1 MIVTKDLITVK
12 DAGSYFI
19 GGLMAD
25 FIAEFHQYMR
35 DNDFEPKGGEVI
47 ADGKWHQAKYM
58 KKHDATYILNIK
70 SDGSFANGNC
80 WSRNNEEQRFKWH
93 SKSTEKAT
101 PEERKRRKKEY
112 EAQEKERERAEE
124 NRQNNISRRITKALS
139 SLERATDQHPYL
151 LRKGIK
157 SHGFLLR
164 KKGNELIIPLTDAQG
179 KIWTVQR
186 ILPDGAKYLFAG
198 GKKRG
203 SHYNF
208 PASSRKQ
215 DDKDA
220 GSLLLVCE
228 GIATASSIYEATGE
242 NIIAAVDSGNLKE
255 VLYQIN
261 VEAISKTGSGSVK
274 TRYLICAD
282 NDAFTK
288 NSKGEPWNVG
298 LDKAQQAAAEV
309 GGAFVVIP
317 SFSLLS
323 ADDYSRTK
331 PTDFNDLHS
340 SFGIDQVA
348 AQIQAAINKIPAPS
362 EPKAPFAPEET
373 ASSDQS
379 TSAADQHIGGGDV
392 SLPLKQGDFGM
403 NFKVLGYN
411 NDYYYYFPYNKRQ
424 IKSYTAGGHN
434 LNSLMALDTLEA
446 WQHQFAGEMKIQEMV
461 MYATNALMKRA
472 AECGV
477 FKEEAKVRGAGAW
490 LDNKRKVLHCGDV
503 LYVDGALQKFDEMES
518 KFTYIADEHLLRPA
532 ERALTNKE
540 AYALRE
546 ICESV
551 TWEEKLSGSLLAGW
565 LVIAPICGALEFRPH
580 IYIIGEHESG
590 KSTVMDKIIK
600 PVVGDIGVKVDFKT
614 SEPKLREIIGYG
626 SRPVIFDEAEKC
638 ESIQDVLGLARLSS
652 TGGVVGKFGQKLFK
666 ALSCFC
672 FSAINSPVKTASDES
687 RISFMVIK
695 KNRRPTALQ
704 EYDALITKIENNI
717 TPHFSDRL
725 IKRTLDNMDTLLK
738 NIATF
743 QRAAR
748 MTIHGARASQM
759 LGAMLGGLYLLGST
773 DLVTLEFAQEWIK
786 KHDWSSH
793 TAIENESDPVR
804 LLQYISGCLLKY
816 NTKDISIGDM
826 IMLVH
831 KDRDSQAD
839 RLLRYHG
846 IAVKDGKVNF
856 ASTAPHL
863 EKMLRET
870 DWNVKWTRM
879 LDNLPG
885 AEKIKNFY
893 FSVAKKTSGVSI
905 PISYF
910 IEDVAQPELTIQE
923 IPF

>member
-1 MIVTKDLITVK
+1 
-12 DAGSYFI
+12 
-19 GGLMAD
+19 MAD
-25 FIAEFHQYMR
+25 FIAEFYQYML
-35 DNDFEPKGGEVI
+35 DNDFTPKGGEVI

-58 KKHDATYILNIK
+58 RKHDATYILNIK

-80 WSRNNEEQRFKWH
+80 WSRNNDEQRFKWH
-93 SKSTEKAT
+93 SKSTEKIT

-112 EAQEKERERAEE
+112 EAQEKQRERAEE
-124 NRQNNISRRITKALS
+124 KRQEKISQRLSRVIRNIPAAD
-139 SLERATDQHPYL
+139 SLHPYL
-151 LRKGIK
+151 QRKGIK
-157 SHGFLLR
+157 PHGFLYR
-164 KKGNELIIPLTDAQG
+164 KKGNELIIPLSSADG
-179 KIWTVQR
+179 KIWTIQR
-186 ILPDGAKYLFAG
+186 ILPDGSKYLFTG

-208 PASSRKQ
+208 PPASEIYNVI
-215 DDKDA
+215 
-220 GSLLLVCE
+220 LLAE
-228 GIATASSIYEATGE
+228 GLATAATLREATGQRV
-242 NIIAAVDSGNLKE
+242 IAGVDSGNLKP
-255 VLYQIN
+255 VLSSLRAVYPEKQFL
-261 VEAISKTGSGSVK
+261 V
-274 TRYLICAD
+274 CAD
-282 NDAFTK
+282 NDAFTFK
-288 NSKGEPWNVG
+288 ADGVTPWNVG
-298 LDKAQQAAAEV
+298 IEKAKEAALEIGYVVAASFDKME
-309 GGAFVVIP
+309 P
-317 SFSLLS
+317 ETYKR
-323 ADDYSRTK
+323 DK
-331 PTDFNDLHS
+331 PTDFNDLHRAIS
-340 SFGIDQVA
+340 LDEVA
-348 AQIQAAINKIPAPS
+348 AQIQAAINKIPAR
-362 EPKAPFAPEET
+362 EET
-373 ASSDQS
+373 APIDQS
-379 TSAADQHIGGGDV
+379 PEAEDQHNGGGDV

-424 IKSYTAGGHN
+424 IKAYTAGGHN

-446 WQHQFAGEMKIQEMV
+446 WQNQFAGELKIQEMV

-490 LDNKRKVLHCGDV
+490 LDKGRKVLHCGDV
-503 LYVDGALQKFDEMES
+503 LYVDGALQKFDEMDS

-532 ERALTNKE
+532 SSSLSNKE

-546 ICESV
+546 ICESI

-565 LVIAPICGALEFRPH
+565 LVIAPICGALDFRPH

-672 FSAINSPVKTASDES
+672 FSAINSPVKTAADES

-695 KNRRPTALQ
+695 KNRRPTALA
-704 EYDALITKIENNI
+704 EYDALITKIETHI
-717 TPHFSDRL
+717 TPDFSDKL

-773 DLVTLEFAQEWIK
+773 DLVTLEFAQQWIK

-804 LLQYISGCLLKY
+804 LLQYISGCILKY
-816 NTKDISIGDM
+816 NQRDISIGDM
-826 IMLVH
+826 IMIVH
-831 KDRDSQAD
+831 KDRDMQAD

-846 IAVKDGKVNF
+846 IAVKDGRVNF

-910 IEDVAQPELTIQE
+910 IEDAAQPELTGKE